1 MSLILALLRMGA
13 TVMVDPFSGW
23 FGIVGPLVGGG
34 LVVVR
39 LLMECINISQN
50 DINNDIYQEKSNN

>member
-1 MSLILALLRMGA
+1 MGA

-50 DINNDIYQEKSNN
+50 DINNDICQEKSNNRPI

>member
-1 MSLILALLRMGA
+1 
-13 TVMVDPFSGW
+13 
-23 FGIVGPLVGGG
+23 VGGG